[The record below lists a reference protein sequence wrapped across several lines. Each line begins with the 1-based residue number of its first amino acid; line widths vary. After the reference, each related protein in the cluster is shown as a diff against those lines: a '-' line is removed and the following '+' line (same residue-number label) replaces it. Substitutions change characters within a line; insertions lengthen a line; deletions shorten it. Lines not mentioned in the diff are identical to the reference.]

1 MGEISLGCCGSGL
14 HPGAPL
20 HIPEDAGLLQG
31 DVFAYF
37 LHEQILVAGST
48 TSSAHNVGMAGGCP
62 PSPACSS
69 ACPWGSHSMAHSLS
83 PWQVRDTLLFDVK
96 PQKEI

>member
-48 TSSAHNVGMAGGCP
+48 TSSAHNVGMQGVVPQPCLQF
-62 PSPACSS
+62 
-69 ACPWGSHSMAHSLS
+69 SL
-83 PWQVRDTLLFDVK
+83 PLGK
-96 PQKEI
+96 PQHGSFPVPMAGERYSAV